1 MLVAGIDA
9 STNKTG
15 VAIMNDGELVY
26 HTLID
31 LHKEKDAMK
40 RIQNMLVKIG
50 EVLEKYNIDTVYM
63 EKAFNRSNTDT
74 TMKLA
79 NLAGGVMYYCAKNGI
94 KFVHPEPSAWRKKIG
109 LQQGRGVKREV
120 LKAEAIKAVK
130 NEYNIVVNDDVAE
143 SCLLARS
150 AFDFPKLNI
159 TEEDLWGI

>member
-15 VAIMNDGELVY
+15 VAIMDDGKLVY

-40 RIQNMLVKIG
+40 RIHNMLVNIG

-79 NLAGGVMYYCAKNGI
+79 NLAGGVMYYCAKNKI
-94 KFVHPEPSAWRKKIG
+94 KFIHPEPSAWRKKIG

-130 NEYNIVVNDDVAE
+130 NEYGIDEGDDVAE
-143 SCLLARS
+143 SILLARS
-150 AFDFPKLNI
+150 AFDLPKLNM

>member
-15 VAIMNDGELVY
+15 VAIMDDGELVY
-26 HTLID
+26 YTLID

-40 RIQNMLVKIG
+40 RIQGMLIKIS
-50 EVLEKYNIDTVYM
+50 EVLEQYDIDIVYM

-79 NLAGGVMYYCAKNGI
+79 NLAGGVMYYCTKNGI
-94 KFVHPEPSAWRKKIG
+94 KFVHPEPSVWRAKIG

-120 LKAEAIKAVK
+120 LKAEAIKIVI
-130 NEYNIVVNDDVAE
+130 NEYGIDEGDDVAE
-143 SCLLARS
+143 SILLARS
-150 AFDFPKLNI
+150 AFDLPKI
-159 TEEDLWGI
+159 GMTEDDLWN